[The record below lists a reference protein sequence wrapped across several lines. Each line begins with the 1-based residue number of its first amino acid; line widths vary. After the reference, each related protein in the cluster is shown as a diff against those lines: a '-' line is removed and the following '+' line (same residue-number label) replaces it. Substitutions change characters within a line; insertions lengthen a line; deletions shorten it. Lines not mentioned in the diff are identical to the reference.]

1 MAMVP
6 VSMPKLGWEMQEGYL
21 LEWLVAD
28 GATIQA
34 GEPLYTLETNKVEET
49 IEAPASGV
57 VRIKSVPEETY
68 PVGQLLAEIEEAG

>member
-1 MAMVP
+1 MPAVP
-6 VSMPKLGWEMQEGYL
+6 VSMPKIGWEMQEGYL
-21 LEWLVAD
+21 VEWLVAD

-34 GEPLYTLETNKVEET
+34 GEPLYTLETNKVEEV

-57 VRIKSVPEETY
+57 VRIKSAAEETY

>member
-1 MAMVP
+1 MAAVQ

-21 LEWLVAD
+21 QEWLVAD

-57 VRIKSVPEETY
+57 VRIKCAAEETY